1 MKQGGSG
8 NGPYRKGHWSVEE
21 DIRLIQFVRKYGEG
35 RWSKLAKAAGL
46 QRCGKS
52 CRLRWVNYLRPDIKR
67 GHISEEEERLIIHLH
82 ARMGNR
88 WSLIALHLPGRSDNE
103 IKNYWRSHIKK
114 KLKVEDTMSN
124 TEAQCGQ
131 IESFSTNSEGS
142 QNAEEYNTTL
152 IEGACYNVLGF
163 DGCIHSMEL
172 LQGTTNGTYQE
183 FDAYSLQSSINNL
196 ESTITSE
203 MILPNYEYDRASD
216 YPNTGDINDDP
227 QSTQANASARFL
239 DFDSAHIQEPLN
251 VDNMFDHEINLA
263 QVASDQASTNV
274 QEALCIKVQEESW
287 DFNASIQQDT
297 PVYELEN
304 HPHAIALHDSDVAWD
319 VESVQPIVD
328 ARNPPFSMVDNSYAF
343 DLWENELFPNDF
355 KYQAEQKAK
364 DM

>member
-1 MKQGGSG
+1 MKQGGSS

-114 KLKVEDTMSN
+114 KLKVEDLMSN
-124 TEAQCGQ
+124 NEAQSGQ
-131 IESFSTNSEGS
+131 IESFSTNSDGS
-142 QNAEEYNTTL
+142 QNVEEYNTTL
-152 IEGACYNVLGF
+152 IEGACYDVIGF
-163 DGCIHSMEL
+163 DGCSNSMEP
-172 LQGTTNGTYQE
+172 LQGTTSGTYQE
-183 FDAYSLQSSINNL
+183 FDGYSLQSSINNL

-203 MILPNYEYDRASD
+203 MILPNYEYDRASN
-216 YPNTGDINDDP
+216 YPNTSGLNDDE
-227 QSTQANASARFL
+227 QLVRIDATDRFL
-239 DFDSAHIQEPLN
+239 TYNNTHIQEPLN
-251 VDNMFDHEINLA
+251 VNSMFSQEINLA
-263 QVASDQASTNV
+263 QVSSGQAS
-274 QEALCIKVQEESW
+274 IKIHGETW
-287 DFNASIQQDT
+287 DFNASIQHTT
-297 PVYELEN
+297 PMYEID
-304 HPHAIALHDSDVAWD
+304 HQPHAIALHDSDVAWD

-328 ARNPPFSMVDNSYAF
+328 ARNPPFSMVDNNYGF
-343 DLWENELFPNDF
+343 ELWENDLFPNDF
-355 KYQAEQKAK
+355 KYQGEQTK
-364 DM
+364 DT